1 MTNVI
6 DMSKYLVVEEE
17 DVTMPLDKILDYKDF
32 ILKSQMYWD
41 HLDPEDKEDAAKVMM
56 AMTTILIDDFVVP
69 YLEQQEKDT
78 DD

>member
-6 DMSKYLVVEEE
+6 DMSKYLVVNEE

-32 ILKSQMYWD
+32 NLKSQTDWD
-41 HLDPEDKEDAAKVMM
+41 HLDPEYKEDAAKVMM
-56 AMTTILIDDFVVP
+56 VMTTILIDDFVVP
-69 YLEQQEKDT
+69 YLEQQSGDT

>member
-1 MTNVI
+1 
-6 DMSKYLVVEEE
+6 
-17 DVTMPLDKILDYKDF
+17 
-32 ILKSQMYWD
+32 
-41 HLDPEDKEDAAKVMM
+41 M

>member
-32 ILKSQMYWD
+32 ILKSRTYWD
-41 HLDPEDKEDAAKVMM
+41 HLDPEYKEDAAKVMM

>member
-32 ILKSQMYWD
+32 ILKSRTYWD
-41 HLDPEDKEDAAKVMM
+41 HLDPEYKEDAAKVMM
-56 AMTTILIDDFVVP
+56 AMTAILIDDFVVP
-69 YLEQQEKDT
+69 YLEQQNGDT

>member
-32 ILKSQMYWD
+32 ILKSQTYWD
-41 HLDPEDKEDAAKVMM
+41 HLDPEYKEDAARVMM
-56 AMTTILIDDFVVP
+56 VMTTILIDDFVVP
-69 YLEQQEKDT
+69 YLEQQNGGA